1 MKFANIN
8 MLFIIWIAPVM
19 LLIILYGKRKRTK
32 ILKKYASSISL
43 KMILSHISNKRRS
56 LKTVLILMICVLIP
70 IALSGPQY
78 GFHWQET
85 EQKGID
91 IFIAL
96 DCSKSMLAED
106 IKPTRLERAKREV
119 FDLLSMLKGDRAG
132 LVAFAGAAFVQCPLT
147 LDYQAFNLFMNTLTP
162 EYLPVGGT
170 DIAGAITAAM
180 EGFPKEERTEK
191 AIIIITDGEN
201 TGGDGRE
208 GAKNAKK
215 DGVKIFCIGVGKAE
229 GIPVPDKNGSFKKDK
244 SGKIVL
250 TKLDEKTLNEIA
262 ILTGGSYVRS
272 VAGDMDLENIYL
284 KHIRGEMEQS
294 TLKSGKKKIW
304 ENRFQWPL
312 GFAIILTILMLL
324 IPSAKA
330 NENKAGIDNI

>member
-1 MKFANIN
+1 
-8 MLFIIWIAPVM
+8 
-19 LLIILYGKRKRTK
+19 
-32 ILKKYASSISL
+32 
-43 KMILSHISNKRRS
+43 
-56 LKTVLILMICVLIP
+56 
-70 IALSGPQY
+70 
-78 GFHWQET
+78 
-85 EQKGID
+85 
-91 IFIAL
+91 
-96 DCSKSMLAED
+96 
-106 IKPTRLERAKREV
+106 
-119 FDLLSMLKGDRAG
+119 
-132 LVAFAGAAFVQCPLT
+132 
-147 LDYQAFNLFMNTLTP
+147 MNTLTP

-180 EGFPKEERTEK
+180 EGFPKEEKTEK

-201 TGGDGRE
+201 TGGDAIE
-208 GAKNAKK
+208 AAKNAKK
-215 DGVKIFCIGVGKAE
+215 DGVKIFCIGVGKTE
-229 GIPVPDKNGSFKKDK
+229 GIPVPDKDGGFKKDNN
-244 SGKIVL
+244 GKIVL
-250 TKLDEKTLNEIA
+250 TKLDEKLLSEIA

-330 NENKAGIDNI
+330 NENKTGIDNI